1 MRNKMS
7 GHSKW
12 KTIKAK
18 KGKEDQRR
26 ASVFTKL
33 ARYITVA
40 VKEGGSNPEFN
51 PSLKSAIEKAKAENM
66 PNDNIERAIKKG
78 EGGEGDANYENVT
91 YEGYGIGGV
100 AVIVECLTDNRNRTA
115 SDVRHAFDKHG
126 GNLGTTGCVSYLFDK
141 KGFIAIENDGSV
153 DEDTLTM
160 DAIDLGAEDF
170 KSYEEGYEIYTSVE
184 DFNQVVEGLKDR
196 GYKLSDFDLSNI
208 PQTTVKLDEEQ
219 AIKFE
224 KMVDDLEESDDVQS
238 VSHNLED

>member
-1 MRNKMS
+1 MS

-170 KSYEEGYEIYTSVE
+170 KAYEEGYEIYTSDE

-196 GYKLSDFDLSNI
+196 GYKLSDFDISNI

>member
-1 MRNKMS
+1 MS

-78 EGGEGDANYENVT
+78 EGGEGDASYENVV

>member
-1 MRNKMS
+1 MS

-78 EGGEGDANYENVT
+78 EGGEGDANYENVV
-91 YEGYGIGGV
+91 YEGYGVGGV
-100 AVIVECLTDNRNRTA
+100 AVIVDCLTDNRNRTA

-141 KGFIAIENDGSV
+141 KGFIAIEKDDSV

-170 KSYEEGYEIYTSVE
+170 KAFEEGYEIYTSVE
-184 DFNQVVEGLKDR
+184 DFNKVVEGLKDR

>member
-1 MRNKMS
+1 MS

-66 PNDNIERAIKKG
+66 PNDNIDRAIKKG
-78 EGGEGDANYENVT
+78 EGGEGDASYENVT

-100 AVIVECLTDNRNRTA
+100 AVMVECLTDNRNRTA

-184 DFNQVVEGLKDR
+184 DFNTVVEGLKDR

-224 KMVDDLEESDDVQS
+224 KMVDELEDSDDVQS

>member
-1 MRNKMS
+1 MS

-78 EGGEGDANYENVT
+78 EGGEGDANYENVV

-100 AVIVECLTDNRNRTA
+100 AVMVECLTDNRNRTA

-170 KSYEEGYEIYTSVE
+170 KAYEEGYEIYTSVE

-196 GYKLSDFDLSNI
+196 GYKLSDFDISNI

>member
-1 MRNKMS
+1 M
-7 GHSKW
+7 
-12 KTIKAK
+12 
-18 KGKEDQRR
+18 
-26 ASVFTKL
+26 
-33 ARYITVA
+33 
-40 VKEGGSNPEFN
+40 
-51 PSLKSAIEKAKAENM
+51 
-66 PNDNIERAIKKG
+66 
-78 EGGEGDANYENVT
+78 
-91 YEGYGIGGV
+91 
-100 AVIVECLTDNRNRTA
+100 VECLTDNRNRTA

-141 KGFIAIENDGSV
+141 KGFIAIENDGTV

>member
-1 MRNKMS
+1 MS

-184 DFNQVVEGLKDR
+184 DFNKVVEGLKDR
-196 GYKLSDFDLSNI
+196 GYKLSDFDISNI

>member
-1 MRNKMS
+1 MS

-78 EGGEGDANYENVT
+78 EGGEGDANYENVI

-141 KGFIAIENDGSV
+141 KGFIAIENDESV

-170 KSYEEGYEIYTSVE
+170 KAYEEGYEIYTSDE

-196 GYKLSDFDLSNI
+196 GYKLSDFDISNI

>member
-1 MRNKMS
+1 MS

-100 AVIVECLTDNRNRTA
+100 AVMVECLTDNRNRTA

-196 GYKLSDFDLSNI
+196 GYKLSDFDISNI

>member
-1 MRNKMS
+1 MS

-78 EGGEGDANYENVT
+78 EGGEGDANYENVI

-196 GYKLSDFDLSNI
+196 GYKLSDFDISNI

>member
-1 MRNKMS
+1 MS

-78 EGGEGDANYENVT
+78 EGGEDDANYENVT

-141 KGFIAIENDGSV
+141 KGFIAIENDGSI

-170 KSYEEGYEIYTSVE
+170 KAYEEGYEIYTSVE

-196 GYKLSDFDLSNI
+196 GYKLSDFDISNI

>member
-1 MRNKMS
+1 MS

-184 DFNQVVEGLKDR
+184 DFNPVVEGLKDR
-196 GYKLSDFDLSNI
+196 GYKLSDFDISNI

>member
-1 MRNKMS
+1 MS

-170 KSYEEGYEIYTSVE
+170 KAYEEGYEIYTAVE
-184 DFNQVVEGLKDR
+184 DFNKVVEGLKDR
-196 GYKLSDFDLSNI
+196 GYKLSDFDISNI

>member
-1 MRNKMS
+1 MS

-78 EGGEGDANYENVT
+78 EGGEGDANYENVI

-170 KSYEEGYEIYTSVE
+170 KAYEEGYEIYTAVE
-184 DFNQVVEGLKDR
+184 DFNKVVEGLKDR
-196 GYKLSDFDLSNI
+196 GYKLSDFDISNI

>member
-1 MRNKMS
+1 MS

-66 PNDNIERAIKKG
+66 PNDNIDRAIKKG
-78 EGGEGDANYENVT
+78 EGGEGDANYENVV

-100 AVIVECLTDNRNRTA
+100 AVMVECLTDNRNRTA

-170 KSYEEGYEIYTSVE
+170 KAYEEGYEIYTSVE

>member
-1 MRNKMS
+1 MS

-170 KSYEEGYEIYTSVE
+170 KAYEEGYEIYTSVE
-184 DFNQVVEGLKDR
+184 DFNQVVEGLKHR
-196 GYKLSDFDLSNI
+196 GYKLSDFDISNI

>member
-1 MRNKMS
+1 MS

-33 ARYITVA
+33 ARYIMVA

-78 EGGEGDANYENVT
+78 EGGEGDANYENVI

>member
-1 MRNKMS
+1 MS

-160 DAIDLGAEDF
+160 DAIELGAEDF
-170 KSYEEGYEIYTSVE
+170 KAYEEGYEIYTSVE

-196 GYKLSDFDLSNI
+196 GYKLSDFDISNI

>member
-1 MRNKMS
+1 MS

-66 PNDNIERAIKKG
+66 PNDNIDRAIKKG

-170 KSYEEGYEIYTSVE
+170 KAYEEGYEIYTSVE

-196 GYKLSDFDLSNI
+196 GYKLSDFDISNI

>member
-1 MRNKMS
+1 MS

-78 EGGEGDANYENVT
+78 EGGEGDANYENVV

-100 AVIVECLTDNRNRTA
+100 AVIVDCLTDNRNRTA

-196 GYKLSDFDLSNI
+196 GYKLSDFDISNI

>member
-1 MRNKMS
+1 MS

-78 EGGEGDANYENVT
+78 EGGEGDANYENVV

-100 AVIVECLTDNRNRTA
+100 AVMVECLTDNRNRTA

>member
-1 MRNKMS
+1 MS

-170 KSYEEGYEIYTSVE
+170 KAYEEGYEIYTSVE

-196 GYKLSDFDLSNI
+196 GYKLSDFDISNI

-224 KMVDDLEESDDVQS
+224 KMVDELEESDDVQS

>member
-1 MRNKMS
+1 MS

-78 EGGEGDANYENVT
+78 EGGEGDANYENVV

-170 KSYEEGYEIYTSVE
+170 KAYEEGYEIYTSVE

>member
-1 MRNKMS
+1 MS
-7 GHSKW
+7 GHSKL

-78 EGGEGDANYENVT
+78 EGGEGDANYENVV
-91 YEGYGIGGV
+91 YEGYGVGGV
-100 AVIVECLTDNRNRTA
+100 AVIVDCLTDNRNRTA

-141 KGFIAIENDGSV
+141 KGFIAIEKDDSV

-170 KSYEEGYEIYTSVE
+170 KAFEEGYEIYTSVE
-184 DFNQVVEGLKDR
+184 DFNKVVEGLKDR
-196 GYKLSDFDLSNI
+196 GYKLSDFDIANI

>member
-1 MRNKMS
+1 MS

-78 EGGEGDANYENVT
+78 EGGEDDANYENVT

-141 KGFIAIENDGSV
+141 KGFIAIENDGSI

-170 KSYEEGYEIYTSVE
+170 KAYEEGYEIYTSVE

>member
-1 MRNKMS
+1 MS

-78 EGGEGDANYENVT
+78 EGGEGDANYENVV

-100 AVIVECLTDNRNRTA
+100 AVMVECLTDNRNRTA

-141 KGFIAIENDGSV
+141 KGFIAIENDESV

-170 KSYEEGYEIYTSVE
+170 KAYEEGYEIYTSVE

-196 GYKLSDFDLSNI
+196 GYKLSDFDISNI

>member
-1 MRNKMS
+1 MS

-91 YEGYGIGGV
+91 YEGYGVGGV

-141 KGFIAIENDGSV
+141 KGFIAIENDGTV

>member
-1 MRNKMS
+1 MS

-196 GYKLSDFDLSNI
+196 GYKLSDFDISNI

>member
-1 MRNKMS
+1 MS

-100 AVIVECLTDNRNRTA
+100 AVIVDCLTDNRNRTA

-170 KSYEEGYEIYTSVE
+170 KAYEEGYEIYTSDE

-196 GYKLSDFDLSNI
+196 GYKLSDFDISNI

>member
-1 MRNKMS
+1 MS

-170 KSYEEGYEIYTSVE
+170 KAYEEGYEIYTSVE
-184 DFNQVVEGLKDR
+184 DFNQVVEGLVDR
-196 GYKLSDFDLSNI
+196 GYKLSDFDISNI

>member
-1 MRNKMS
+1 MS

-78 EGGEGDANYENVT
+78 EGGEGDANYENVV

>member
-1 MRNKMS
+1 MS

-100 AVIVECLTDNRNRTA
+100 AVIVDCLTDNRNRTA

-141 KGFIAIENDGSV
+141 KGFIAIENDESV

-170 KSYEEGYEIYTSVE
+170 KAYEEGYEIYTSVE

-196 GYKLSDFDLSNI
+196 GYKLSDFDISNI

>member
-1 MRNKMS
+1 MS

>member
-1 MRNKMS
+1 MS

-170 KSYEEGYEIYTSVE
+170 KAYEEGYEIYTSVE

-196 GYKLSDFDLSNI
+196 GYKLSDFDISNI
-208 PQTTVKLDEEQ
+208 PQTTVRLDEEQ

>member
-1 MRNKMS
+1 MS

-100 AVIVECLTDNRNRTA
+100 AVMVECLTDNRNRTA

>member
-1 MRNKMS
+1 MS

-78 EGGEGDANYENVT
+78 EGGEGDANYENVV

-100 AVIVECLTDNRNRTA
+100 AVIVDCLTDNRNRTA

-170 KSYEEGYEIYTSVE
+170 KAYEEGYEIYTAVE
-184 DFNQVVEGLKDR
+184 DFNKVVEGLKDR
-196 GYKLSDFDLSNI
+196 GYKLSDFDISNI

>member
-1 MRNKMS
+1 MS

-51 PSLKSAIEKAKAENM
+51 PSLKSAVEKAKAENM

-100 AVIVECLTDNRNRTA
+100 AVIVDCLTDNRNRTA

-170 KSYEEGYEIYTSVE
+170 KAYEEGYEIYTSVE

-196 GYKLSDFDLSNI
+196 GYKLSDFDISNI

>member
-1 MRNKMS
+1 MS

-78 EGGEGDANYENVT
+78 EGGEGDANYENVV

-196 GYKLSDFDLSNI
+196 GYKLSDFDISNI

>member
-1 MRNKMS
+1 MS

-100 AVIVECLTDNRNRTA
+100 AVIVDCLTDNRNRTA

-170 KSYEEGYEIYTSVE
+170 KAYEEGYEIYTSVE
-184 DFNQVVEGLKDR
+184 DFNQVVEDLKDR
-196 GYKLSDFDLSNI
+196 GYKLSDFDISNI